1 MDRKNTQNTKEKES
15 LLSEVSFLKNELQ
28 TNRDKESEL
37 WGTNRLL
44 RDQVESTFAKVRVLN
59 EFILVLHTK
68 RQHISKDIAGSPI

>member
-59 EFILVLHTK
+59 EFIVLH
-68 RQHISKDIAGSPI
+68 P